1 MIHHRLH
8 TDASF
13 AAQVSF
19 GANAMVPAKARP
31 RGTVAAAMAKVPRP
45 PAEPPS
51 AKLQQKHHG
60 VAGVHGEVTN
70 NDDVGVHHGV
80 AEVKT
85 DGVGENEQGQ
95 VKDLSAIRFKDL
107 NLWLE
112 KPVFKL
118 WLQQTLCIPADG
130 HVMKYWEPGLC
141 IPHVIVYTPCT
152 KGGKVCI

>member
-1 MIHHRLH
+1 MPKKPV
-8 TDASF
+8 
-13 AAQVSF
+13 Q
-19 GANAMVPAKARP
+19 
-31 RGTVAAAMAKVPRP
+31 

-51 AKLQQKHHG
+51 VELLQSHHG
-60 VAGVHGEVTN
+60 VAEVHAEVHDEATDT
-70 NDDVGVHHGV
+70 DDVGVHHGV

-85 DGVGENEQGQ
+85 DGVGENEEGQ
-95 VKDLSAIRFKDL
+95 VIDRSAIRFKDL